1 MKPIGEEIAT
11 TGDGRDIT
19 RPYLGPLLTAEDT
32 ILRTRPGGAHLE
44 VYRQVRSEPQ
54 VQTVMTVRQRSLV
67 AREWQVLAGGKR
79 RIDIAAA
86 DSLRAQLNE
95 MAWDDVTERMHWGVF
110 YGYAV
115 AEFMWGRDG
124 REVVVDKVKVKNR
137 ARFRFDTEFRLRLL
151 TVSRPFDGELMPER
165 KFWTYCTGADHDDD
179 PYGIGLAHWFYWLCF
194 FKRGGLKAWLN
205 RLDKHGS
212 PTALGKYPAGAT
224 PQQKAELLAAC
235 QAMRS
240 ESGVIMPQGMEMM
253 LLEAAKGAED
263 YASFVREMDQA
274 IAKVGLGNVMLT
286 EATAGQYRAD
296 VQAGAAADIVKAD
309 ADLICES
316 FNRGPARWLTEWN
329 YPGAAPP
336 RVFRVLEQGE
346 DLKSRAERDESI
358 TRMGFRPTLAYI
370 QDTYGGEWEPAA
382 PASSLG
388 GGTESV
394 QQTALNGAQVRALR
408 EVIGQVEAGEL
419 PPARAAEL
427 LQSAFPAIAPATIR
441 RLVGATPVAA
451 QEAPGGVFAPGALPA
466 PGAAPSDRFAT
477 ALQRSATVPV
487 SSFAAG
493 DADTTPDLVD
503 ALVERLAD
511 QGAPVI
517 EGWVGEVRRAVESAD
532 SYEEVLQRL
541 AQLSYS
547 LPLDDLGQMLAEAS
561 AQAGLGGRSDVQDRQ

>member
-1 MKPIGEEIAT
+1 MKPIIGEEIAT

-124 REVVVDKVKVKNR
+124 REVVIDKVKVKNR
-137 ARFRFDTEFRLRLL
+137 ARFRFDNQFRLRLL

-179 PYGIGLAHWFYWLCF
+179 PYGIGLAHWFYWLVW

-205 RLDKHGS
+205 FLDKFGS
-212 PTALGKYPAGAT
+212 PSALGKYPAGAT
-224 PQQKAELLAAC
+224 PAQKAELLAAC
-235 QAMRS
+235 QALRS
-240 ESGVIMPQGMEMM
+240 ESGVIVPQGMELL
-253 LLEAAKGAED
+253 LLEAARSGAAD
-263 YASFVREMDQA
+263 YQGLVREMDQA

-370 QDTYGGEWEPAA
+370 KDTYGGEWEPA
-382 PASSLG
+382 PSS
-388 GGTESV
+388 
-394 QQTALNGAQVRALR
+394 
-408 EVIGQVEAGEL
+408 
-419 PPARAAEL
+419 
-427 LQSAFPAIAPATIR
+427 
-441 RLVGATPVAA
+441 A
-451 QEAPGGVFAPGALPA
+451 QEAPGGVFAPGEPPA
-466 PGAAPSDRFAT
+466 PGSTPENRFAT
-477 ALQRSATVPV
+477 ALQRAATVPAPA
-487 SSFAAG
+487 FAAG
-493 DADTTPDLVD
+493 DAENTPDLVD

-532 SYEEVLQRL
+532 SYEDVLQKL

-547 LPLDDLGQMLAEAS
+547 LPLDDLGQLLAEAS
-561 AQAGLGGRSDVQDRQ
+561 AQAGLGGRSDVKDRQ

>member
-1 MKPIGEEIAT
+1 VSNKPIIGEEIAT

-67 AREWQVLAGGKR
+67 AREWQVDAGGKR

-115 AEFMWGRDG
+115 AEFMWARDG
-124 REVVVDKVKVKNR
+124 REVVIDQVKVKNR

-151 TVSRPFDGELMPER
+151 TVSRPFDGELMPPR
-165 KFWTYCTGADHDDD
+165 KFWSFCTGADHDDD
-179 PYGIGLAHWFYWLCF
+179 PYGIGLAHWFYWLTY

-212 PTALGKYPAGAT
+212 PTAVGKYPNGAT
-224 PQQKAELLAAC
+224 AQQKADLLAAC
-235 QAMRS
+235 QALRS
-240 ESGVIMPQGMEMM
+240 ESGVIMPQGMEMT

-263 YASFVREMDQA
+263 YAAFVREMDQA

-316 FNRGPARWLTEWN
+316 FNRSVAKWLTEWN

-346 DLKSRAERDESI
+346 DLAARATRDESI

-370 QDTYGGEWEPAA
+370 TDTYGGEWEP
-382 PASSLG
+382 S
-388 GGTESV
+388 T
-394 QQTALNGAQVRALR
+394 N
-408 EVIGQVEAGEL
+408 
-419 PPARAAEL
+419 
-427 LQSAFPAIAPATIR
+427 
-441 RLVGATPVAA
+441 AA
-451 QEAPGGVFAPGALPA
+451 QEAAGGVFGMGALPV
-466 PGAAPSDRFAT
+466 PGATPENRFAT
-477 ALQRSATVPV
+477 ALQRSATHAC
-487 SSFAAG
+487 STFAA
-493 DADTTPDLVD
+493 DAGERGRDLVD

-511 QGAPVI
+511 QGAPII
-517 EGWVGEVRRAVESAD
+517 EGWVGELRRAVESAD
-532 SYEEVLQRL
+532 SYEEVLQKL
-541 AQLSYS
+541 AQLSYA
-547 LPLDDLGQMLAEAS
+547 LPLDQLGQVLAEAS
-561 AQAGLGGRSDVQDRQ
+561 AQAALAGRSDVQDQQ

>member
-1 MKPIGEEIAT
+1 
-11 TGDGRDIT
+11 
-19 RPYLGPLLTAEDT
+19 
-32 ILRTRPGGAHLE
+32 
-44 VYRQVRSEPQ
+44 
-54 VQTVMTVRQRSLV
+54 
-67 AREWQVLAGGKR
+67 
-79 RIDIAAA
+79 
-86 DSLRAQLNE
+86 
-95 MAWDDVTERMHWGVF
+95 
-110 YGYAV
+110 
-115 AEFMWGRDG
+115 
-124 REVVVDKVKVKNR
+124 
-137 ARFRFDTEFRLRLL
+137 
-151 TVSRPFDGELMPER
+151 
-165 KFWTYCTGADHDDD
+165 
-179 PYGIGLAHWFYWLCF
+179 LAHWFYWLCF

-240 ESGVIMPQGMEMM
+240 ESGVIMPQGMEMT

-263 YASFVREMDQA
+263 YAAFVREMDQA

-336 RVFRVLEQGE
+336 RVYRVLEQGE

-358 TRMGFRPTLAYI
+358 YRMGFRPTLAYI
-370 QDTYGGEWEPAA
+370 KDTYGGEWEPA
-382 PASSLG
+382 PSS
-388 GGTESV
+388 
-394 QQTALNGAQVRALR
+394 
-408 EVIGQVEAGEL
+408 
-419 PPARAAEL
+419 
-427 LQSAFPAIAPATIR
+427 
-441 RLVGATPVAA
+441 A
-451 QEAPGGVFAPGALPA
+451 QEAPGGVFDPGALPVPGSA
-466 PGAAPSDRFAT
+466 PENRFAT
-477 ALQRSATVPV
+477 ALQRGATHACGA
-487 SSFAAG
+487 FAA
-493 DADTTPDLVD
+493 AAAETAPDLVD

-532 SYEEVLQRL
+532 SYEDVLQKL

-547 LPLDDLGQMLAEAS
+547 LPLDDLGQLLAEAS